1 MDRIKFNTALSKM
14 MECMNEITSSDTLS
28 KEDKN
33 NIIKLIAPFAPHL
46 SEELWESLGA
56 TESVFSQKWPEYD
69 KDMIV
74 DDSMT
79 IAIQINGKLRG
90 SIEVSVDLS
99 KEDIISQSKAVENVQ
114 KFTDGMNIVK
124 EIYVPNKLV
133 NLVVK

>member
-1 MDRIKFNTALSKM
+1 M
-14 MECMNEITSSDTLS
+14 
-28 KEDKN
+28 
-33 NIIKLIAPFAPHL
+33 II
-46 SEELWESLGA
+46 
-56 TESVFSQKWPEYD
+56 
-69 KDMIV
+69 

-90 SIEVSVDLS
+90 SIEVSAGTS

-124 EIYVPNKLV
+124 EIYVPNKIV

>member
-1 MDRIKFNTALSKM
+1 
-14 MECMNEITSSDTLS
+14 
-28 KEDKN
+28 
-33 NIIKLIAPFAPHL
+33 
-46 SEELWESLGA
+46 
-56 TESVFSQKWPEYD
+56 
-69 KDMIV
+69 MIV

-124 EIYVPNKLV
+124 EIYVPNKIV